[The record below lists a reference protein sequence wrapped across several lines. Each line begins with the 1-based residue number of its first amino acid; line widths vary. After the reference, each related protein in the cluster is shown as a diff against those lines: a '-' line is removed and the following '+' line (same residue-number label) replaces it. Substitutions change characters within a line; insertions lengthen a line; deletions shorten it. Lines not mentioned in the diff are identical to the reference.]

1 MSEPTGSLVLHVP
14 SEDYLFVVRQMGHA
28 MGHQVGHAMGRAV
41 GGAAAAGEGDVS
53 GGGAPKKGPL
63 QNSPLPKGTARATRP

>member
-1 MSEPTGSLVLHVP
+1 
-14 SEDYLFVVRQMGHA
+14 MGHA
-28 MGHQVGHAMGRAV
+28 MGHAV

-63 QNSPLPKGTARATRP
+63 QNSPLPKGTARASLAVRCAGRCATECLPGADR

>member
-1 MSEPTGSLVLHVP
+1 MLHVP

-28 MGHQVGHAMGRAV
+28 MGHAV

-53 GGGAPKKGPL
+53 GGSTPKKGQPL
-63 QNSPLPKGTARATRP
+63 QNGPTLQKGTARATRP

>member
-28 MGHQVGHAMGRAV
+28 MGRAV
-41 GGAAAAGEGDVS
+41 GDAAAAGEGDVS

-63 QNSPLPKGTARATRP
+63 QNSPPLQKGTARATRP